1 MRIVFFGATEL
12 GYKCC
17 EYMIDN
23 KIGTV
28 VGIFTS
34 PCEFN
39 ISYSKTPVRNVLY
52 SNFKIIADK
61 FKIPLVE
68 VKDKMHLYYEQ
79 LRSLNPEFIVVAGWY
94 YMIPKKLR
102 CLASNGCAG
111 LHASLLPKYRGGAPL
126 VWAMINGETKS
137 GVSLFLFGDGVD
149 SGDILAQKSFI
160 IDDNDTIKEVIGKAT
175 EASLEILKKY
185 VPKIADGTV
194 VRTAQNQKDATYVP
208 QRTPGDGLI
217 NWSWEAKDIRNF
229 IRAQTKPYPGAF
241 TIRNGNKLI
250 IWEADVYSYNSSS
263 NNGEVI
269 NVANNGP
276 QSGIFVSTKNG
287 VLLLKRVQEA
297 DDKELEAK
305 IYAVRSGVV
314 IGEKLG

>member
-17 EYMIDN
+17 KFLIDN
-23 KIGTV
+23 KIGTI

-34 PCEFN
+34 PYEFK
-39 ISYSKTPVRNVLY
+39 ISYSRTPVRNILFCD
-52 SNFKIIADK
+52 FKVIADK
-61 FKIPLVE
+61 FKIPLIE

-79 LRSLNPEFIVVAGWY
+79 LRSLSPEFIVVAGWY
-94 YMIPKKLR
+94 YMIPKKMR
-102 CLASNGCAG
+102 CLALNGCAG

-126 VWAMINGETKS
+126 VWAMINGEAKS
-137 GVSLFLFGDGVD
+137 GVSFFLFDDGVD
-149 SGDILAQKSFI
+149 SGDILAQESFI

-175 EASLEILKKY
+175 ATSLEILKKY
-185 VPKIADGTV
+185 IPKIADGTA
-194 VRTAQNQKDATYVP
+194 VRTVQNHKEATYVP
-208 QRTPGDGLI
+208 QRTPDDGLI

-250 IWEADVYSYNSSS
+250 IWDADIYSDNSSG

-269 NVANNGP
+269 NVVNKGS
-276 QSGIFVSTKNG
+276 QIGILVSVKSG
-287 VLLLKRVQEA
+287 VLLLKRVQE
-297 DDKELEAK
+297 DGGKELEAR
-305 IYAVRSGVV
+305 IYAVRNGVIV
-314 IGEKLG
+314 GERLG